1 MAMAIH
7 TSAARTEEQVP
18 RRRGPDGQNRRTAI
32 IGFAGFVVLTGVL
45 LLWAKW
51 WPYAGKA
58 HAAFETRSWSSPAV
72 LDTAARA
79 GNGPHLADA
88 WTFTVA
94 YAAAVWKAWVAGL
107 LIAAAASAL
116 VPRPWLLSALGRD
129 RGRGVV
135 AGGVLGTVMLMCTA
149 CAAPVTA
156 SLRRDG
162 ARSSSTLAYLYANP
176 VLNPAVLAILA
187 FVGPWQWVTT
197 RLAIGLVLVFG
208 FPLLIGRLAKE
219 PAGSPPVR
227 PEEPVTRIVAPTS
240 AANMIVAFVRRLGL
254 LAVTLTPIYV
264 LVVFVQGWFR
274 GWLFPLHGE
283 TTMVLAL
290 VVAVVLGTIIDLPT
304 AGEVPVILALS
315 AAGLGTAATGAL
327 LLTLPAISL
336 VTMALI
342 WRSHGRR
349 TTALAGS
356 AVAVAG
362 LLGASMLSVL
372 AA

>member
-1 MAMAIH
+1 
-7 TSAARTEEQVP
+7 
-18 RRRGPDGQNRRTAI
+18 
-32 IGFAGFVVLTGVL
+32 VLTAAL

-51 WPYAGKA
+51 WPYAVKA
-58 HAAFETRSWSSPAV
+58 HVAFDTRSWGSSSI

-79 GNGPHLADA
+79 GDGPHLADTWA
-88 WTFTVA
+88 FTVA
-94 YAAAVWKAWVAGL
+94 YVASVWKAWVAGL

-116 VPRPWLLSALGRD
+116 VPRAWLLSALGRN

-135 AGGVLGTVMLMCTA
+135 AGGVLGSVMLMCTA

-176 VLNPAVLAILA
+176 VLNPAVLALLA

-197 RLAIGLVLVFG
+197 RLLIGLVLVFG
-208 FPLLIGRLAKE
+208 CSLLIGRLAKE
-219 PAGSPPVR
+219 PDGSHPGLDDG
-227 PEEPVTRIVAPTS
+227 PVTQIEAP
-240 AANMIVAFVRRLGL
+240 ANARDMIVAFVRRLGL
-254 LAVTLTPIYV
+254 LAATLTPVYL

-274 GWLFPLHGE
+274 GWLFPLHGQ
-283 TTMVLAL
+283 TAMLLAL
-290 VVAVVLGTIIDLPT
+290 AIAVVLGTIIDLPT
-304 AGEVPVILALS
+304 AGEVPVILVLS

-327 LLTLPAISL
+327 LLTLPAISF
-336 VTMALI
+336 VTMAMI
-342 WRSHGRR
+342 WRSHGTRV
-349 TTALAGS
+349 TALAGS

-362 LLGASMLSVL
+362 LLGAVMLSVL